1 MPRPLRLVL
10 PGVAVHVIQRG
21 NNRVPCFKHD
31 NDYLMYLAHLRQL
44 SGKYQCAVHAY
55 CLMTNHVHLLLTPA
69 QANACATL
77 MRNLGQRYV
86 QRFNRTYER
95 TGTLWEGRFRSF
107 LVESARYVLAC
118 YRYIEQNPVRAGM
131 VRSAAGYRWSSYLG
145 NAGLRTDPLLTPHVE
160 YQALGAEPA
169 QRYRAYR
176 ELVDGELAPDELSSI
191 REAARKA
198 MPLGGEAFKAQIEI
212 DLGRPHGHRRGGH
225 DPRSRGRTSG
235 VADFEGRIG
244 SGPRRGRQGEPALPR
259 PPGASWR

>member
-1 MPRPLRLVL
+1 MARQPRPIL
-10 PGVAVHVIQRG
+10 PGIALHIVQRG
-21 NNRVPCFKHD
+21 NDGSDCFKCD
-31 NDYLMYLAHLRQL
+31 ADYRFYLKQLREL
-44 SGKYQCAVHAY
+44 ALEAGCAVHAY

-212 DLGRPHGHRRGGH
+212 DLGRPIGRAK
-225 DPRSRGRTSG
+225 RGRPKKL
-235 VADFEGRIG
+235 G
-244 SGPRRGRQGEPALPR
+244 SGPNFSSAE
-259 PPGASWR
+259 